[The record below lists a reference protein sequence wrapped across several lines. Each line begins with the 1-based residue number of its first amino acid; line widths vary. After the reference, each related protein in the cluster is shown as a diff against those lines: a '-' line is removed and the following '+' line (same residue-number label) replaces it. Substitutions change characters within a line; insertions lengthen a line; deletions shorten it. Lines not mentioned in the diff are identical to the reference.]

1 MWPREGWFWSRSGH
15 FVPSEQK
22 KLNRRKISVEVD
34 RVNLTTLKE
43 MLDHVSGNVREQEAE
58 LPHNKVETE
67 AVGDTW
73 ATVYCSDPCI
83 MQSLRV
89 KDLLETE
96 VTLFVANNKDMTVLG
111 AVLVDTV
118 VEEPCIKPSSFS
130 GMVADCGCPC
140 LKEYDATS
148 KRLARSGVVT
158 LLYLNEYSLIMIC
171 KEA

>member
-1 MWPREGWFWSRSGH
+1 
-15 FVPSEQK
+15 
-22 KLNRRKISVEVD
+22 
-34 RVNLTTLKE
+34 
-43 MLDHVSGNVREQEAE
+43 
-58 LPHNKVETE
+58 
-67 AVGDTW
+67 
-73 ATVYCSDPCI
+73 

-140 LKEYDATS
+140 QVFNQ
-148 KRLARSGVVT
+148 LADEFAGFVC
-158 LLYLNEYSLIMIC
+158 LL
-171 KEA
+171 AG